1 MWKKANCELKVWLL
15 WTSASRV
22 TKTIHFLKDK
32 INKCRQNK
40 NKESVPDI
48 VWFKYSKYSASRIE
62 SYKTL
67 QLTIP
72 GNEKVSFKGKK
83 EIYLTKSISCFFV
96 WTAINVTKF
105 SHIIV
110 VIIVLYN

>member
-1 MWKKANCELKVWLL
+1 MWKKANCELKVRLL